1 MYRVLIQDQV
11 AIISFTNEDTLFVMR
26 MTKLNWTTM
35 MKRFASFFEV
45 INQFDAVTRPPD
57 SIILMG
63 LKVFQTQRFGTQQLI
78 NKNLLFEPDKYI
90 NGSSIDE
97 EEILA

>member
-1 MYRVLIQDQV
+1 MDLRNWKGHNSLNVFTMYRVLNQDKV
-11 AIISFTNEDTLFVMR
+11 AIISFTNDDTLFVMR

-45 INQFDAVTRPPD
+45 IGQFSAVLRPPD

-63 LKVFQTQRFGTQQLI
+63 LK
-78 NKNLLFEPDKYI
+78 LF
-90 NGSSIDE
+90 
-97 EEILA
+97 